1 MPFSPDF
8 VTCSWGSGLAFNAA
22 GHVGVISAK
31 RQLSFTCILNN
42 SLYCL
47 LKIEVLRSE
56 KHFSSFILSHK
67 REPLPQG
74 AHSEDGPMLEQSRVR
89 GYVAAPTGGPKAAG
103 LGAEE
108 IPPPVAVSHTAQHT
122 WV

>member
-8 VTCSWGSGLAFNAA
+8 VTCSWGSGLAFNAD

-108 IPPPVAVSHTAQHT
+108 IPP
-122 WV
+122 